1 MKRRVFSILMLVMA
15 IGALV
20 VPTAAAESPDRD
32 RHTLTAEGDGL
43 AFLFGRGT
51 IELSGNG
58 ILWVKAEEGAIV
70 EVTGYGQK
78 EVFPDGWQQYAGFH
92 GEAFIQGRRLRVILA
107 GVDVELGATGRGQ
120 AFLWGHGT
128 HQQNDQA
135 GTWGTHGLGTSVTLT
150 ESASQ

>member
-1 MKRRVFSILMLVMA
+1 MKRRVFTILMAVVA

-20 VPTAAAESPDRD
+20 VPTAAAESPDSD
-32 RHTLTAEGDGL
+32 RHTLIAEGDGL

-78 EVFPDGWQQYAGFH
+78 EIFPDGWQQYAGFH
-92 GEAFIQGRRLRVILA
+92 GEAFIQGRRLRVIVA
-107 GVDVELGATGRGQ
+107 GVDVQLGATGRGK

-128 HQQNDQA
+128 HQQGDQVRS
-135 GTWGTHGLGTSVTLT
+135 WGTSGSGTPITLS
-150 ESASQ
+150 EPASQ